1 MFKQKI
7 LLFCLLFLASLNANE
22 LIFEDS
28 FESYQDFSLQF
39 DPWVLR
45 DVDLCPTW
53 WIMGYYFY
61 SQQSPMAFIIFNP
74 SMTNPPIEQEHFF
87 PLDGDKY
94 IVSFCP
100 TLPPNDDWL
109 ISPLMFIEDDTT
121 VSFMA
126 KSIVEDYGLERF
138 NVFVSLGS
146 TEPEDFTLI
155 SGDTYVEAPAEWT
168 NFSYSL
174 DNYSGET
181 ARIAIQCVSDN
192 SFMFMVDDFKVTAPN
207 ITSNNS
213 DVSLA
218 TFELLGNYPNP
229 FNPETTI
236 SYTLREV
243 GHVTIDIFN
252 VKGQKVKSLVN
263 ENKNQGKHT
272 LVWNGR
278 DDKDRSLASGI
289 YLYKM
294 KNGKFS
300 STKKMILMK

>member
-7 LLFCLLFLASLNANE
+7 LLCSLLLLASLNAYE

-28 FESYQDFSLQF
+28 FESYQDFSQQF

-45 DVDLCPTW
+45 DVDLFPTW
-53 WIMGYYFY
+53 GLHDYYFY

-74 SMTNPPIEQEHFF
+74 SMTSPPTEEEYFV
-87 PLDGDKY
+87 PSDGDKY
-94 IVSFCP
+94 IVSFSA
-100 TLPPNDDWL
+100 TYPPNDDWL

-146 TEPEDFTLI
+146 TDPEDFTII
-155 SGDTYVEAPAEWT
+155 SGDPYVEAPAEWT

-174 DNYSGET
+174 DNYSGEM

-207 ITSNNS
+207 ITSNSS

-236 SYTLREV
+236 QF
-243 GHVTIDIFN
+243 DIAEEST
-252 VKGQKVKSLVN
+252 VKLQVYNMRGQLVKTLVN
-263 ENKNQGKHT
+263 AKLKAGKHSI
-272 LVWNGR
+272 VWNGR
-278 DDKDRSLASGI
+278 NENKEKVSSGI
-289 YLYKM
+289 YLYKVSS
-294 KNGKFS
+294 GKENRVN
-300 STKKMILMK
+300 KMILMK